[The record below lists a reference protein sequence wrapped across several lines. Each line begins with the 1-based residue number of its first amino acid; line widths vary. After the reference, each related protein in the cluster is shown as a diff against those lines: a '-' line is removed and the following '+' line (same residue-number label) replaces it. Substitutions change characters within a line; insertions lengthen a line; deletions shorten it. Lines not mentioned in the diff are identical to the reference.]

1 MRITVLLTNLLAFT
15 SAISLQSNA
24 SLKQSLSAS
33 GAGGGEVYTSN
44 SLCRQNYCINPL
56 FPGLV
61 DLDRLE
67 STVWQCG
74 AVATDLQGYLRFC
87 TGTVPYTFALPSPNL
102 SAVAIDRLIK
112 AQDDAAATMFFY
124 HLNGMGYDPWEH
136 REPRYSEDPCV
147 QAVWRMVCYTYFPQS
162 QAGCSQGQ
170 QVPYRRP
177 CQSSCMNYITQ
188 CAVECC
194 DESVACTFSHT
205 IDQGDGSTLIQTGY
219 VDADA
224 PSAICTGM
232 ALEQSSASARGIN
245 MLILLLV
252 GLVTAHAVDT
262 SGGMGGL
269 ARYGL
274 VGTVLFVAFTLQGCD
289 VEVPRHT
296 IGAWRSVPDYLVSS
310 GYLPDDD
317 PDATPM
323 LNSCRQDSLKPYE
336 MCQGHGFCRTWNVE
350 HRADDPITFCECER
364 DWAGPECRTRRKSQ
378 VTTYLLSLFF
388 GYLGADYFYL
398 GFPLFGMA
406 KLCTLGGLGL
416 WWIFD
421 IVRTGSAPVYAYQ
434 YRVAADLPKW
444 AYVLSSMFCFIC
456 FGFLVAIWG
465 YLKYRQ
471 KKRDDLAM
479 LQQSEESAHYKTT
492 LSELD
497 GPRFWPEGGK
507 DQFLGR
513 PRPGNLWKAM

>member
-1 MRITVLLTNLLAFT
+1 M
-15 SAISLQSNA
+15 
-24 SLKQSLSAS
+24 
-33 GAGGGEVYTSN
+33 
-44 SLCRQNYCINPL
+44 
-56 FPGLV
+56 
-61 DLDRLE
+61 DRLE

-147 QAVWRMVCYTYFPQS
+147 QAVWRMTCYTYFPQS
-162 QAGCSQGQ
+162 QAGCASGQ

-177 CQSSCMNYITQ
+177 CQSSCMDYITQ

-232 ALEQSSASARGIN
+232 ALEQSAAASRGIN

-252 GLVTAHAVDT
+252 GIVTARATDT
-262 SGGMGGL
+262 NGGMGG
-269 ARYGL
+269 RFGL
-274 VGTVLFVAFTLQGCD
+274 IGTVLLLAFTLQGCD

-317 PDATPM
+317 PDSTPM
-323 LNSCRQDSLKPYE
+323 LNSCKQDSLKPYE

-350 HRADDPITFCECER
+350 HRAEDPITFCECER
-364 DWAGPECRTRRKSQ
+364 DWAGPECRFHRKSQ

-416 WWIFD
+416 WWVFD

-444 AYVLSSMFCFIC
+444 AYVLSSMFCFIV
-456 FGFLVAIWG
+456 FGFFVAIYG

-513 PRPGNLWKAM
+513 PRQVWKGV